1 MQTKPLIFINRCIFT
16 LMEDS
21 VLCYSSQQNRH
32 ITVNKKIVTASW
44 MQRTGFAP
52 VEIPS
57 ETPLFC
63 EEVKSEMIEAPKNK
77 GGRPKREEK
86 LN

>member
-1 MQTKPLIFINRCIFT
+1 
-16 LMEDS
+16 MEDS
-21 VLCYSSQQNRH
+21 VLCYSSVENRH
-32 ITVNKKIVTASW
+32 ITVNKKIVTPAW
-44 MQRTGFAP
+44 MQRTGFMP

-63 EEVKSEMIEAPKNK
+63 EEVKSEAKPTQANK
-77 GGRPKREEK
+77 GGRPKKEEK

>member
-1 MQTKPLIFINRCIFT
+1 
-16 LMEDS
+16 MEDS
-21 VLCYSSQQNRH
+21 VLCYSSVENRH
-32 ITVNKKIVTASW
+32 ITVNKKIVTPAW
-44 MQRTGFAP
+44 MQRTGFMP

-63 EEVKSEMIEAPKNK
+63 EEIKGQSITEAPKNK
-77 GGRPKREEK
+77 GGRPKKEEK